1 MRHVYLYP
9 TQPLIP
15 QYLALGLYL
24 IKRSSADFG
33 LLVGTSLLLRKEGN
47 SDADDHLCWAS
58 RKREERAG
66 FHHVANKATRESKLR
81 FTKSSRY
88 EAVPVLL
95 NFNYQ
100 AEAMRGHIQTS
111 PRSRRRIDPA
121 SVRRC

>member
-15 QYLALGLYL
+15 QCLALGLYF
-24 IKRSSADFG
+24 IERSSANFG
-33 LLVGTSLLLRKEGN
+33 LRIGTSLLLRKERN
-47 SDADDHLCWAS
+47 SDADDHLRRAP

-66 FHHVANKATRESKLR
+66 FHHAANKATRESKLR

-88 EAVPVLL
+88 EAVPVLP

-100 AEAMRGHIQTS
+100 SEAMRGHIQTS
-111 PRSRRRIDPA
+111 PRSRRRIDPV
-121 SVRRC
+121 SVRHC